1 MAALLKAY
9 TPVTWARLDDL
20 IVDDPGVA
28 RKLGKTIRPYSTVP
42 SSHDRMILL
51 AILSQ
56 DAGILGDQDITRT
69 AIQPSF
75 GMTSSKDSVSRI

>member
-51 AILSQ
+51 ATHPRTQASLATRISQ
-56 DAGILGDQDITRT
+56 DGHSTLVWNDIIER
-69 AIQPSF
+69 
-75 GMTSSKDSVSRI
+75 